1 MQLLENIYK
10 NWKLNHFGSFIG
22 VQNPDMHLRLREFCC
37 LGELV
42 KPKGLRNSL
51 QELGGNLDSE
61 LKIIY
66 LFIFIQVLLL

>member
-1 MQLLENIYK
+1 MARLWAKVSRSEVSSILK
-10 NWKLNHFGSFIG
+10 NTF
-22 VQNPDMHLRLREFCC
+22 LRESCC

-66 LFIFIQVLLL
+66 LFIYFYTSITFVNSL